1 MSTLVAVVV
10 SVVGV
15 VAAYLLGTLPSAI
28 MVARS
33 KGIDIT
39 TFGSGNPGASNVGR
53 ALGTKWFVVVFLL
66 DAAKG
71 AIPVFVSMVAFD
83 NRPMA
88 YVCGGAAILGHIFP
102 VTRGFHGG
110 KGIATGGGVLL
121 PLHPPVM
128 IGAVVFWLVAA
139 KVSKKASLASIVVV
153 PLVMVALVVKGTP
166 GWEILSLVGLGVL
179 IEIRHVSNIKRL
191 FSGTEHDVSH
201 GS

>member
-1 MSTLVAVVV
+1 M
-10 SVVGV
+10 SVVIAIVGV
-15 VAAYLLGTLPSAI
+15 IAAYLLGTLPSAI

-53 ALGTKWFVVVFLL
+53 ALGTKWFIVVFVL

-71 AIPVFVSMVAFD
+71 AIPVFVSIAAFD

-88 YVCGGAAILGHIFP
+88 YVCGAAAIVGHIFP

-128 IGAVVFWLVAA
+128 VGAVVFWLLAA

-179 IEIRHVSNIKRL
+179 IEIRHLSNIKRL

>member
-1 MSTLVAVVV
+1 VNIVIAIVGVVV
-10 SVVGV
+10 S
-15 VAAYLLGTLPSAI
+15 YLLGTVPSAI

-33 KGIDIT
+33 KGVDIT

-53 ALGTKWFVVVFLL
+53 ALGTKWFIVVFLL

-71 AIPVFVSMVAFD
+71 AVPVFISAVALD

-88 YVCGGAAILGHIFP
+88 YVCGAAAILGHVFP
-102 VTRGFHGG
+102 VTRRFHGG

-128 IGAVVFWLVAA
+128 IGAVVFWLLAA
-139 KVSKKASLASIVVV
+139 KVSKKASLASIGVV
-153 PLVMVALVVKGTP
+153 PLVMVALTVKGTAA
-166 GWEILSLVGLGVL
+166 WELLSLVGLGVL
-179 IEIRHVSNIKRL
+179 IEIRHLPNLKRL